1 MKNAYLQNIKND
13 LSLYFMSDKDAITEA
28 VKVLAEHHNNGFLD
42 TNKAAELA
50 TVFQLRDYQQNAVD
64 AVMNHITKATTP
76 CLVEA
81 ATGAGKS
88 LIIAELAR
96 LILDKAQHKK
106 VLCFAPALELVVQN
120 HQKYSLI
127 APASIYCA
135 SAGEKCL
142 KNQVIFCSPQ
152 TVKNGLE
159 QILKHEIVAII
170 LDEAHNL
177 TPTIKAIFEQI
188 KAKNPNVRIIGL
200 TATPYRIGTGYI
212 YELTDTEIVEE
223 TINPYFKK
231 LVYSVKAEYLI
242 DKGYL
247 TPPTVPSEQS
257 ESYHAKDLQ
266 LDKKGNFNAD
276 DIERVFGSDD
286 ALTRKIVFDVVSK
299 SADRTAVI
307 VFATT
312 IKHAERILQYLGE
325 ADTGNKAVLIT
336 GETPKRT
343 REQYLKEFKA
353 GKIKYAVNV
362 ATLTT
367 GVDVT
372 AIDVVAILRPTESAG
387 LLQQIIG
394 RGLRLHE
401 GKHDCLILD
410 YAENIERHKL
420 QGNLFAPE
428 IVTAKGGEKGGAK
441 FLVECPA
448 CKFNN
453 RFPITAKPI
462 KNVTAKMVFNYAI
475 PHLKSSGLQVDDD
488 VYKYNGDVKASYMGY
503 ITHSGQRCQNM
514 LPVKPFPKDKTDFMQ
529 CTHRFN
535 SKVCPECDADNALSA
550 RMCHKCGCE
559 LINPDDKLVL
569 KASKFKSQFRTIK
582 ILNHAVGQPY
592 VARSGNPTVRV
603 DFETTEGV
611 MAKFYS
617 PESEH
622 IWKIKE
628 YREIKELTPT
638 ALKIKEGDDG
648 KIEIKKVIF

>member
-1 MKNAYLQNIKND
+1 MFK
-13 LSLYFMSDKDAITEA
+13 
-28 VKVLAEHHNNGFLD
+28 
-42 TNKAAELA
+42 
-50 TVFQLRDYQQNAVD
+50 LRDDYQVPAVN
-64 AVMNHITKATTP
+64 AVMNHITKSTTP
-76 CLVEA
+76 CLIEA

-96 LILDKAQHKK
+96 LILAKAPHKK
-106 VLCFAPALELVVQN
+106 VLCFAPSRELVEQN
-120 HQKYSLI
+120 HSKYSAI

-142 KNQVIFCSPQ
+142 KNQVIFCSPL
-152 TVKNGLE
+152 TVKGGLE
-159 QILKHEIVAII
+159 QILTHEIAAVI
-170 LDEAHNL
+170 LDEAHGL
-177 TPTIKAIFEQI
+177 TLTIKVIFEQI

-200 TATPYRIGTGYI
+200 SATCYRMGTGYI
-212 YELTDTEIVEE
+212 HELTDTEIVKE
-223 TINPYFKK
+223 TISPYFKK

-247 TPPTVPSEQS
+247 TPPTIPNEQG
-257 ESYHAKDLQ
+257 ESYQAKDLQ

-325 ADTGNKAVLIT
+325 TDTGNKAVLIT

-362 ATLTT
+362 AVLTT
-367 GVDVT
+367 GFDHP

-387 LLQQIIG
+387 LFQQIIG

-441 FLVECPA
+441 FLVNCPA
-448 CKFNN
+448 CGFDNKFSIVARPDKKSDYKKVLEEGIKTLEKDNLKISDGLYN
-453 RFPITAKPI
+453 YLGDIEFIDSKAKNI
-462 KNVTAKMVFNYAI
+462 
-475 PHLKSSGLQVDDD
+475 LGRLS
-488 VYKYNGDVKASYMGY
+488 
-503 ITHSGQRCQNM
+503 HSGQRCQNM
-514 LPVKPFPKDKTDFMQ
+514 LPVKPYPKDKSDFMQ

-535 SKVCPECDADNALSA
+535 SKVCSECDADNALSA

-569 KASKFKSQFRTIK
+569 KVGKFKSQFRTVK
-582 ILNHAVGQPY
+582 ILSHRVGQPY
-592 VARSGNPTVRV
+592 IAKSGNPTVRV
-603 DFETTEGV
+603 DFDTIDGV

-617 PESEH
+617 PESEYD
-622 IWKIKE
+622 WKVKE
-628 YREIKELTPT
+628 YKDIKELTPV
-638 ALKIKEGDDG
+638 ALKIKDGDDG
-648 KIEIKKVIF
+648 KIEIKRVIF

>member
-1 MKNAYLQNIKND
+1 MFK
-13 LSLYFMSDKDAITEA
+13 
-28 VKVLAEHHNNGFLD
+28 
-42 TNKAAELA
+42 
-50 TVFQLRDYQQNAVD
+50 LRDYQQNAVD
-64 AVMNHITKATTP
+64 AVMNHVTKSATP

-88 LIIAELAR
+88 LLVAEIAR
-96 LILDKAQHKK
+96 LLLAKAPHKK
-106 VLCFAPALELVVQN
+106 VLCFAPSKELVEQN
-120 HQKYSLI
+120 HSKYSAI

-152 TVKNGLE
+152 TVKNGLDD
-159 QILKHEIVAII
+159 ILKHEIVGII
-170 LDEAHNL
+170 LDEAHGL

-188 KAKNPNVRIIGL
+188 KAKNTNVRIIGL
-200 TATPYRIGTGYI
+200 SATCYRMLTGYI

-231 LVYSVKAEYLI
+231 LVYSIKAEDLI

-299 SADRTAVI
+299 SADRAAVI

-312 IKHAERILQYLGE
+312 IKHAERIFQYLGD

-343 REQYLKEFKA
+343 REQYIKEFKA

-362 ATLTT
+362 AVLTT
-367 GVDVT
+367 GFDHP

-387 LLQQIIG
+387 LFQQIIG

-401 GKHDCLILD
+401 RKHDCLILD

-428 IVTAKGGEKGGAK
+428 IVTAKGSEKGGAK
-441 FLVECPA
+441 FKVNCPV
-448 CKFNN
+448 CNFDNH
-453 RFPITAKPI
+453 FSIVAKPDKKRDYKLVLEFGFEI
-462 KNVTAKMVFNYAI
+462 LSNPEVNALIENYVYEYSGDI
-475 PHLKSSGLQVDDD
+475 PVHTKSKIIGKHEIGKKFL
-488 VYKYNGDVKASYMGY
+488 GY
-503 ITHSGQRCQNM
+503 LSHAGQRCQNM
-514 LPVKPFPKDKTDFMQ
+514 LPVKPFPKDKSDFMQ

-535 SKVCPECDADNALSA
+535 SKVCSECDADNALSA

-569 KASKFKSQFRTIK
+569 KASKFKLKYRTIK
-582 ILNHAVGQPY
+582 VLSYKIGQPY
-592 VARSGNPTVRV
+592 IAKSGNPTVRV
-603 DFETTEGV
+603 DFETNEGV

-622 IWKIKE
+622 DWKAKE
-628 YREIKELTPT
+628 YQDIKELTPV
-638 ALKIKEGDDG
+638 ALKVKEGDDG